1 MDQELKLLNILS
13 ENEKI
18 NQRAIAKEVGVS
30 LGTVNSML
38 KNLEINDFIVISKT
52 SNNAARY
59 ILTEEGKKYRSNKLL
74 EYVIECSEMITKT
87 RGNLKNAL
95 LSFVLK
101 GTKCFYL
108 SEGED
113 EFHRILTLILM
124 EISRKYDIS
133 FQSTIP
139 EVIPEDGLILG
150 WKKENVYL
158 GHNKYVHVI
167 NRI

>member
-1 MDQELKLLNILS
+1 MDQELKLLNILCDS
-13 ENEKI
+13 EKI

-38 KNLEINDFIVISKT
+38 KGLESNDYIVISKA
-52 SNNAARY
+52 NNNSARY
-59 ILTEEGKKYRSNKLL
+59 ILTEEGRNYRSKKLL
-74 EYVIECSEMITKT
+74 EYVIECSDMITKT
-87 RGNLKNAL
+87 RGNLKSAL
-95 LSFVLK
+95 LGFVIK
-101 GTKCFYL
+101 GTKHFYL

-133 FQSTIP
+133 FQTTVP
-139 EVIPEDGLILG
+139 DEVLEDSIILG
-150 WKKENVYL
+150 WKKDNLYF
-158 GHNKYVHVI
+158 GHSNYVHVV